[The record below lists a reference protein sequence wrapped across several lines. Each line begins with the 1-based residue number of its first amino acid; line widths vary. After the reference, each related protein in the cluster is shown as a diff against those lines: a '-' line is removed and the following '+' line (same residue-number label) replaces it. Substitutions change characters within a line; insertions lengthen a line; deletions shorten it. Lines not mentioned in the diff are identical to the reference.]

1 MFPVPAAFLFA
12 AVALAF
18 AAGAARAFAAGVVK
32 NADLGGYRVVVEGG
46 GVEERKEIQYD
57 ANGNVVYDSR
67 GVLFRNLERGTV
79 DDSLLGEGLDLN
91 LDPTADS
98 ADDPTGVPE
107 IAVPADAPEVA
118 AASERAG
125 ADVPAENAA
134 EPEAAA
140 PARSRSPWAVS
151 PKALAEARK
160 ILAERRAAAARVRA
174 EQARLEAEQA
184 RRAPAAS
191 ETAALGAEDD
201 SPASLSDD
209 SVFVD
214 PRNALVS
221 QPMTEDGRKMPFYL
235 QRGDADVG
243 VDPAGGLKNFMKVNE
258 RYAGSIEREGYEL
271 ERNEGYDNVIAMK
284 EWHSKYSTLGVRRTD
299 RYDVR
304 TERYDARLDAP
315 ETLER
320 RLLDN
325 SLMWERSREAQI
337 SVNDALARRLVERYT
352 TGTAAGKYDL
362 RLPAPG
368 ERTGLSMQDLN
379 RYQFRRSHSTEPG
392 LPVVQ
397 PAGGLKN
404 LPQ

>member
-1 MFPVPAAFLFA
+1 MFPVPAVLLSVAVFAFVTG
-12 AVALAF
+12 AV
-18 AAGAARAFAAGVVK
+18 RADAAGVVK

-46 GVEERKEIQYD
+46 GVEDRKEIQYD
-57 ANGNVVYDSR
+57 ASGNVIYDSR
-67 GVLFRNLERGTV
+67 GVLFRNLDRGTL
-79 DDSLLGEGLDLN
+79 DNSLLGDGLDLN
-91 LDPTADS
+91 LDPTSEIGGDSESVPADS
-98 ADDPTGVPE
+98 A
-107 IAVPADAPEVA
+107 PADAPEA
-118 AASERAG
+118 AEGAAG
-125 ADVPAENAA
+125 VPAESVAKPENAS
-134 EPEAAA
+134 

-160 ILAERRAAAARVRA
+160 ILAERQAAAARLRA
-174 EQARLEAEQA
+174 ETAKLEAEKA
-184 RRAPAAS
+184 RRAPDAA
-191 ETAALGAEDD
+191 ETAARGTEGE

-235 QRGDADVG
+235 QRGETDVG

-258 RYAGSIEREGYEL
+258 RYAGSVEREGYEL
-271 ERNEGYDNVIAMK
+271 ERNEGYDNVISMK

-299 RYDVR
+299 RYEGR
-304 TERYDARLDAP
+304 AERYDARVNAP
-315 ETLER
+315 ETIER

-325 SLMWERSREAQI
+325 SLMWEHSREARI

-379 RYQFRRSHSTEPG
+379 RYQFRRSHSTEAG

>member
-1 MFPVPAAFLFA
+1 
-12 AVALAF
+12 
-18 AAGAARAFAAGVVK
+18 
-32 NADLGGYRVVVEGG
+32 
-46 GVEERKEIQYD
+46 
-57 ANGNVVYDSR
+57 
-67 GVLFRNLERGTV
+67 
-79 DDSLLGEGLDLN
+79 
-91 LDPTADS
+91 
-98 ADDPTGVPE
+98 
-107 IAVPADAPEVA
+107 
-118 AASERAG
+118 
-125 ADVPAENAA
+125 
-134 EPEAAA
+134 
-140 PARSRSPWAVS
+140 
-151 PKALAEARK
+151 
-160 ILAERRAAAARVRA
+160 
-174 EQARLEAEQA
+174 
-184 RRAPAAS
+184 
-191 ETAALGAEDD
+191 
-201 SPASLSDD
+201 
-209 SVFVD
+209 
-214 PRNALVS
+214 
-221 QPMTEDGRKMPFYL
+221 
-235 QRGDADVG
+235 
-243 VDPAGGLKNFMKVNE
+243 
-258 RYAGSIEREGYEL
+258 
-271 ERNEGYDNVIAMK
+271 MK

-379 RYQFRRSHSTEPG
+379 RYQFRRSHSTEAG

>member
-1 MFPVPAAFLFA
+1 MVPVPAAFLSV

-18 AAGAARAFAAGVVK
+18 AAGAARALAAGVVK
-32 NADLGGYRVVVEGG
+32 NTDLGGYRVVVEGG

-91 LDPTADS
+91 LDPTAEP
-98 ADDPTGVPE
+98 ADAAAGVPE
-107 IAVPADAPEVA
+107 IAVPADAPESAA
-118 AASERAG
+118 AASAG
-125 ADVPAENAA
+125 VPAEDAA
-134 EPEAAA
+134 EPEAAE

-151 PKALAEARK
+151 PKALAEARR
-160 ILAERRAAAARVRA
+160 ILAERKAAAERARSER
-174 EQARLEAEQA
+174 ARLEAEQA

-191 ETAALGAEDD
+191 GTAALGAEGD

-235 QRGDADVG
+235 QRGDSDVG
-243 VDPAGGLKNFMKVNE
+243 VDPAGGLKNFMKLNE
-258 RYAGSIEREGYEL
+258 RYVGAVERENYEL
-271 ERNEGYDNVIAMK
+271 ERNEGYDNVVAMK
-284 EWHSKYSTLGVRRTD
+284 EWHSKYSTLGMRRTD
-299 RYDVR
+299 RYDVF

-337 SVNDALARRLVERYT
+337 SVNDALARKLVERYT

-379 RYQFRRSHSTEPG
+379 RYQFRRSHSTEAG

-397 PAGGLKN
+397 PAGGLKT

>member
-1 MFPVPAAFLFA
+1 MVPVPAAFLSV

-18 AAGAARAFAAGVVK
+18 AAGAARALAAGVVK

-91 LDPTADS
+91 LDPTAEP
-98 ADDPTGVPE
+98 APAAAGVPE
-107 IAVPADAPEVA
+107 IAVPADAPESAA
-118 AASERAG
+118 AASAG
-125 ADVPAENAA
+125 VPAEDAK
-134 EPEAAA
+134 EPEAAE

-151 PKALAEARK
+151 PKALAEARR
-160 ILAERRAAAARVRA
+160 ILAERKAAAERARSER
-174 EQARLEAEQA
+174 ARLEAEQA
-184 RRAPAAS
+184 RRASAAS
-191 ETAALGAEDD
+191 GTAALGAEDD

-235 QRGDADVG
+235 QRGDSDVG
-243 VDPAGGLKNFMKVNE
+243 VDPAGGLKNFMKLNE
-258 RYAGSIEREGYEL
+258 RYVGAVERENYEL
-271 ERNEGYDNVIAMK
+271 ERNEGYDNVVAMK
-284 EWHSKYSTLGVRRTD
+284 EWHSKYSTLGMRRTD
-299 RYDVR
+299 RYDVF

-379 RYQFRRSHSTEPG
+379 RYQFRRSHSTEAG

-397 PAGGLKN
+397 PAGGLKT

>member
-1 MFPVPAAFLFA
+1 MFPVPAAFLPV
-12 AVALAF
+12 AVFALAF
-18 AAGAARAFAAGVVK
+18 AAGTARAFAAGVVK

-57 ANGNVVYDSR
+57 ANGNVIYDSR

-79 DDSLLGEGLDLN
+79 DDSLLGDGGLDLN
-91 LDPTADS
+91 LDPTAES
-98 ADDPTGVPE
+98 ADEPVGIPE
-107 IAVPADAPEVA
+107 IAVPADAPETAEPA
-118 AASERAG
+118 AET
-125 ADVPAENAA
+125 AA
-134 EPEAAA
+134 EPEEAA
-140 PARSRSPWAVS
+140 PAPSRSPWAVS

-160 ILAERRAAAARVRA
+160 ILAERRAAAARARA
-174 EQARLEAEQA
+174 EQARLEAEKA

-235 QRGDADVG
+235 QRGDTDVG
-243 VDPAGGLKNFMKVNE
+243 VDPSGGLKNFMKINE
-258 RYAGSIEREGYEL
+258 RYVGGVERETYEL

-304 TERYDARLDAP
+304 TERYDSRLDAP

-379 RYQFRRSHSTEPG
+379 RYQFRRSHSTEAG

>member
-1 MFPVPAAFLFA
+1 MVPVPAAFLSV

-18 AAGAARAFAAGVVK
+18 ASGAARALAAGVVK

-91 LDPTADS
+91 LDPTAEP
-98 ADDPTGVPE
+98 ADDAAGVPE
-107 IAVPADAPEVA
+107 IAVPADAPESAA
-118 AASERAG
+118 AASAG
-125 ADVPAENAA
+125 VPAEDAA
-134 EPEAAA
+134 EPEAAE

-151 PKALAEARK
+151 PKALAEARR
-160 ILAERRAAAARVRA
+160 ILAERKAAAERARSER
-174 EQARLEAEQA
+174 ARLEAEQA

-191 ETAALGAEDD
+191 GTAALGAEDD
-201 SPASLSDD
+201 SPASLSGD

-214 PRNALVS
+214 PRSALVS

-235 QRGDADVG
+235 QRGDSDVG
-243 VDPAGGLKNFMKVNE
+243 VDPAGGLKNFMKLNE
-258 RYAGSIEREGYEL
+258 RYVGAVERENYEL
-271 ERNEGYDNVIAMK
+271 ERNEGYDNVVAMK
-284 EWHSKYSTLGVRRTD
+284 EWHSKYSTLGMRRTD
-299 RYDVR
+299 RYDVF

-337 SVNDALARRLVERYT
+337 SVNDALARKLVERYT

-379 RYQFRRSHSTEPG
+379 RYQFRRSHSTEAG

-397 PAGGLKN
+397 PAGGLKT